1 MATKRF
7 AMVMARGGEES
18 GLTFLQLLL
27 ILPIMSLGTWKDV
40 VYYEEQ
46 RLSLTSQKEE
56 VKMME
61 FISSV

>member
-1 MATKRF
+1 
-7 AMVMARGGEES
+7 MVMARGGEES